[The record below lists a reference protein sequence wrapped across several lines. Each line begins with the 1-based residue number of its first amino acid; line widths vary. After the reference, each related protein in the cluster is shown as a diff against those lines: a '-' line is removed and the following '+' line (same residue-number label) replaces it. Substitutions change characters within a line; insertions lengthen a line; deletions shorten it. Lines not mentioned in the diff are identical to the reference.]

1 MKKKLKILNQLKKME
16 EKTKEEDN
24 NEILKKYYDFD
35 VKNLFDDIYNT
46 ITDYAGI
53 LFHKIILK
61 VIPYKT

>member
-1 MKKKLKILNQLKKME
+1 ME

-53 LFHKIILK
+53 LF
-61 VIPYKT
+61 